1 MLPAIKISSPFY
13 LFYLANP
20 TPLVRVQ
27 SATPPTQEKI
37 QPSPE
42 QILPPLW
49 WRPSRDRLTR
59 RKNCLRLPPV

>member
-20 TPLVRVQ
+20 TPLIRVQ

-49 WRPSRDRLTR
+49 
-59 RKNCLRLPPV
+59 